1 MVSARYDV
9 IVVGGG
15 PAGST
20 AAVVLARGGARVAL
34 VDKASFPRDKAC
46 GDIVGPRG
54 LQVLADLGLPEPRGR
69 SIGEIDLVGPTGR
82 RVRLPCG
89 EGLTYP
95 GHGTAVTRTVFDA
108 GLHAA
113 AVASGAVPVRAR
125 AEEPLEADGRID
137 GYRLSTGAELRADFV
152 VGADGATSRVG
163 EAAGLVDAARVLWGF
178 AVRTYLD
185 REVERPSIL
194 FWEPTAW
201 QAFPGYGW
209 VFPGAT
215 AGTNVGL
222 GLGTLADRRAAA
234 RVQRALPQFLDHVRH
249 AGLLEGTSP
258 KGPARRLGGWLKMG
272 ILGTTPAAGRVLL
285 VGDAAGLVNPL
296 QGEGISQAM
305 TSGRAAAAAILGEPG
320 DAAAHYRAALAS
332 DHLPYH
338 RIAVA
343 LQSWLVGRPWAV
355 AAVARVLMTAGR
367 LEAISGGWSVFW
379 NELLIGAPANR
390 HRKVAAALTG
400 TGRRITDRTST
411 AKWFDSVLSEREPW
425 PAESPLRSG

>member
-1 MVSARYDV
+1 
-9 IVVGGG
+9 
-15 PAGST
+15 
-20 AAVVLARGGARVAL
+20 
-34 VDKASFPRDKAC
+34 
-46 GDIVGPRG
+46 
-54 LQVLADLGLPEPRGR
+54 
-69 SIGEIDLVGPTGR
+69 
-82 RVRLPCG
+82 
-89 EGLTYP
+89 
-95 GHGTAVTRTVFDA
+95 
-108 GLHAA
+108 
-113 AVASGAVPVRAR
+113 
-125 AEEPLEADGRID
+125 
-137 GYRLSTGAELRADFV
+137 
-152 VGADGATSRVG
+152 
-163 EAAGLVDAARVLWGF
+163 
-178 AVRTYLD
+178 
-185 REVERPSIL
+185 
-194 FWEPTAW
+194 
-201 QAFPGYGW
+201 
-209 VFPGAT
+209 
-215 AGTNVGL
+215 
-222 GLGTLADRRAAA
+222 
-234 RVQRALPQFLDHVRH
+234 
-249 AGLLEGTSP
+249 
-258 KGPARRLGGWLKMG
+258 MG
-272 ILGTTPAAGRVLL
+272 MLGTTPAAGRVLL